1 MSRRAFVVVR
11 CSGDAFTDMTVIFLV
26 GHSKCAI
33 SLPLVA
39 KKPMPELISLAE
51 IQAIPFYKRL
61 CVEYFVGKLS
71 QQEASR
77 MYGSGLTKVLRL
89 LWHQKHGICEAIKTK
104 NIVGEKKVKV
114 VRARD
119 LEWSLYFWT
128 VSSLRFNQYLYL
140 FHHSSNSISPSC
152 FGKKCRL
159 PYISAINQ
167 MIYEEESRGSYV
179 PEKILPGRV
188 PTEISLSRAR
198 AAIHLMI
205 SRGALVPVAAVKT
218 ERPIGQRSIKIPK
231 DITRL
236 PDGEI
241 QQIAEKWRKNLH
253 STSYDYVSDQAEL
266 FILEWDP
273 ATTSEL
279 VTAAAVVGIP
289 LLLWTI
295 KFWPIWAK
303 IWAWWVF
310 FFVDATLIIVL
321 ATAFSVRLV
330 IYAALWPAGIDFWF
344 FPDLIDRDSFTPLY
358 TVERQ
363 KIDQRGGRRYNMYN
377 TQ

>member
-1 MSRRAFVVVR
+1 
-11 CSGDAFTDMTVIFLV
+11 
-26 GHSKCAI
+26 
-33 SLPLVA
+33 
-39 KKPMPELISLAE
+39 
-51 IQAIPFYKRL
+51 
-61 CVEYFVGKLS
+61 
-71 QQEASR
+71 
-77 MYGSGLTKVLRL
+77 
-89 LWHQKHGICEAIKTK
+89 
-104 NIVGEKKVKV
+104 
-114 VRARD
+114 
-119 LEWSLYFWT
+119 
-128 VSSLRFNQYLYL
+128 
-140 FHHSSNSISPSC
+140 
-152 FGKKCRL
+152 
-159 PYISAINQ
+159 
-167 MIYEEESRGSYV
+167 MIYEEESRGSFLHNV
-179 PEKILPGRV
+179 PEKI

-241 QQIAEKWRKNLH
+241 RVIAEKWRKNLH

-377 TQ
+377 TQELHSCTNSHIPPHYSPKSFIRTLLLRFGALLLYAIIGTQWQASGPSLSDVATTLSEPLFELAEYGALQIEGGEEYLRDNGWLLERSEMPRELPRGERLESVHELETADIEEP